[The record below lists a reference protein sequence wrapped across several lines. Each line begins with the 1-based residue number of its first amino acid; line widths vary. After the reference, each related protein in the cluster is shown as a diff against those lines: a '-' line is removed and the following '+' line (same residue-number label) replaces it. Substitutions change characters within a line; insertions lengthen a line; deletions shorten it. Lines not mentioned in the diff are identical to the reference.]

1 MMPEGREP
9 AVADIK
15 EGNVIDR
22 FTMGNIKV
30 KICDDYCRDK
40 TKIEVDRIL
49 KRITK
54 IALDDFRRQS
64 EEEAS

>member
-22 FTMGNIKV
+22 FTLGNIKV
-30 KICDDYCRDK
+30 KICDDYCRNK
-40 TKIEVDRIL
+40 TQWEVDKII

-64 EEEAS
+64 EEAS